1 MFKGPQTRI
10 GIGLQHS
17 ASELINRRNFLV
29 DDHSNHLDKINSSFL
44 SHLMKTLPLLS
55 PTMQRRQLL
64 TGAIGVA
71 ALAMGA
77 CSKQDEAPQ
86 AAASS
91 IQPAQAYDVLAKE
104 GKGFTVGSMMTA
116 NTVYVLFDPQCPHCG
131 HLWQQSLPL
140 HKKIKFVWMPVAFI
154 NAKSAPQGA
163 ALLTATNPVEAM
175 TTHEASI
182 LAGTG
187 GTAASSSVPDDIAA
201 SIKKNT
207 ELFNSMG
214 VDSVPYIV
222 AKNQTTGQVVTRTGA
237 LETAELTEFLGMN

>member
-1 MFKGPQTRI
+1 
-10 GIGLQHS
+10 
-17 ASELINRRNFLV
+17 
-29 DDHSNHLDKINSSFL
+29 
-44 SHLMKTLPLLS
+44 MKTIQTISSTL
-55 PTMQRRQLL
+55 QRRKVLA
-64 TGAIGVA
+64 GALGVA
-71 ALAMGA
+71 ALALSA
-77 CSKQDEAPQ
+77 CSKQDETAKAAPGSV
-86 AAASS
+86 A
-91 IQPAQAYDVLAKE
+91 PAQAYDLLAKE

-163 ALLTATNPVEAM
+163 ALLTAADPVEAM
-175 TTHEASI
+175 NTHEASI

-237 LETAELTEFLGMN
+237 LETAALTEFLGMN